1 MAGVGA
7 SGAKRKRE
15 VTPEADCCCD
25 ICHEVRTASRF
36 PACERVPECAQLGC
50 GFRQA
55 QEGSRTP
62 ARVPRLSDL
71 QRSAGGRRKEGSG
84 GGLSQVGRLGARG
97 AVGATRRV
105 WAGAA
110 GPGDVGMLRQQL

>member
-50 GFRQA
+50 A
-55 QEGSRTP
+55 QLASDKRKK
-62 ARVPRLSDL
+62 ARARPPVC
-71 QRSAGGRRKEGSG
+71 RSSAIYRGAQAGGVRRGPEVAYRKS
-84 GGLSQVGRLGARG
+84 
-97 AVGATRRV
+97 
-105 WAGAA
+105 AA
-110 GPGDVGMLRQQL
+110 